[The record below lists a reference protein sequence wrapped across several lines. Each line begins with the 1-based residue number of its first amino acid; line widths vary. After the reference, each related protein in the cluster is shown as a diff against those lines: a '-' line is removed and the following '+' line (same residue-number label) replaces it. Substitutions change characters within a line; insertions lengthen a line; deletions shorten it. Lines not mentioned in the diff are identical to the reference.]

1 MLQWSDLTQSCC
13 RQTMIRL
20 LGAPRHASIPDL
32 LMLVAH
38 AGDFDS
44 IRLRRG
50 EKKVLNAIN
59 KSVAEGRIRFCVPSA
74 PGSQKHKQR
83 ITSGPEKIFILV
95 RLLIEEEPSNCIEP
109 PDFRPTRSSSCA
121 QKTFFYRNTLLTF
134 SCGSCRTE
142 M

>member
-1 MLQWSDLTQSCC
+1 
-13 RQTMIRL
+13 MIRL
-20 LGAPRHASIPDL
+20 LGAPSHASIPDL

-38 AGDFDS
+38 ADDFDS

-95 RLLIEEEPSNCIEP
+95 RMSRDNQPQIP
-109 PDFRPTRSSSCA
+109 
-121 QKTFFYRNTLLTF
+121 
-134 SCGSCRTE
+134 
-142 M
+142 